1 MRHNGIARPAAAL
14 HRFKW
19 TGTDRLGVK
28 GAGVVT
34 APGRAAAH
42 VQLQRQGWI
51 DVRLRRCWWPVQPT
65 SLPTAQTASLLRQ
78 CAALL
83 RAGVPMLRSLD
94 VLRRQYGSH
103 ALGGLA
109 QQLGQDVSQGFSLSE
124 AMGRC
129 ATGWDPTTRHLV
141 GAAERCGS
149 LETVLALRADDL
161 ERMMKLRTKLLQALG
176 YPMLVLGV
184 AVAVLVM
191 ILLWVVPAFGPLYQG
206 LSAPL
211 PWVTQV
217 LLALSSV
224 LIQHGVLLLSLL
236 CALAALIA
244 WWWQRLPAL
253 RARFM
258 LHLPIWGTLLRQA
271 AAARWCHTMATLLQA
286 GVAHVEALEHAA
298 SSCGH
303 AHLQAVCWQWAQEV
317 AQGQALSQVMAR
329 SGNFPEVVMQLVSVG
344 EEADAVGPMIRQA
357 GRCLDE
363 LLEDQAQRIQRQLEP
378 ALTLATGALVGA
390 AVAALYWPLFT
401 LGAAV

>member
-1 MRHNGIARPAAAL
+1 MRHDGLAHQSPPTRW
-14 HRFKW
+14 FKW
-19 TGTDRLGVK
+19 MGTDRLGVR
-28 GAGVVT
+28 GRGVVS

-51 DVRLRRCWWPVQPT
+51 DVHLRRCWRPVRPA
-65 SLPTAQTASLLRQ
+65 SISTAQTASLLRQ

-109 QQLGQDVSQGFSLSE
+109 QQLGQDVSQGFSLSA

-141 GAAERCGS
+141 SAAERCGS
-149 LETVLALRADDL
+149 LETVLTLRADDL
-161 ERMMKLRTKLLQALG
+161 ERMLKLRGKLLSALG

-211 PWVTQV
+211 PLATQA
-217 LLALSSV
+217 LLLLSNG
-224 LIQHGVLLLSLL
+224 LIQHGVMLLSSL
-236 CALAALIA
+236 CAAAALVV
-244 WWWQRLPAL
+244 WLWQRMPEL

-258 LHLPIWGTLLRQA
+258 LHLPMWGTLLRQA

-286 GVAHVEALEHAA
+286 GVPHVEALQSAA

-303 AHLQAVCWQWAQEV
+303 AHLQAVCWRWAQAV
-317 AQGQALSQVMAR
+317 AQGHALSQVMGR
-329 SGNFPEVVMQLVSVG
+329 SNDFPEVVVQLVSVG

-378 ALTLATGALVGA
+378 TLTLATGVLVGA
-390 AVAALYWPLFT
+390 AVTALYWPLFT